1 MLCCLIIYSV
11 IFIDLSTSPDDG
23 DDENTQKKSKT
34 ELGHKRNITRV
45 YSYQSLENKLG
56 DASTDLR
63 LTFIYIFIRRH

>member
-45 YSYQSLENKLG
+45 YSY
-56 DASTDLR
+56 
-63 LTFIYIFIRRH
+63 